1 MAQIDPLQSAFYF
14 PLGASVGTK
23 KDKTEK
29 TTVNKT
35 RFSSMMEQ
43 KAAEAQL
50 VSEGLPPE
58 LAGMEFEEALVYLKD
73 QADMASDALKNDC
86 SVAAFTHYRK
96 TVSHL
101 MKYIVQSNYDI
112 QKKRRRRYSIKSNTD
127 KYYLIKIIDEKLDQ
141 LASEI
146 LSIHSETL
154 GLLAKIDEINGILV
168 DLLG

>member
-1 MAQIDPLQSAFYF
+1 
-14 PLGASVGTK
+14 
-23 KDKTEK
+23 
-29 TTVNKT
+29 
-35 RFSSMMEQ
+35 
-43 KAAEAQL
+43 
-50 VSEGLPPE
+50 
-58 LAGMEFEEALVYLKD
+58 
-73 QADMASDALKNDC
+73 
-86 SVAAFTHYRK
+86 
-96 TVSHL
+96 